1 MKPQII
7 LVSQIHTGTRCEYIG
22 APNFTVCPEHLWSC
36 EEASRYL
43 GVRKETVRDWARE
56 RRLTHV
62 RLSAIDIRF
71 RKSDL
76 DEFVASRVNWRKS
89 AFKR

>member
-1 MKPQII
+1 MKPQVLLISKI
-7 LVSQIHTGTRCEYIG
+7 PAGLKTEYVG
-22 APNFTVCPEHLWSC
+22 EPNFTGRPEHLWTC
-36 EEASRYL
+36 EEAARFL
-43 GVRKETVRDWARE
+43 GVRKETVRDWCRQ
-56 RRLTHV
+56 RKLTHV

-89 AFKR
+89 AFR